1 MADYGVYAKPKGPD
15 AFNISQG
22 PQPTPT
28 GVDLS
33 QTGNLSNLTCA
44 HQMIFLYPFIS
55 PRRS

>member
-28 GVDLS
+28 GVGLPKSD
-33 QTGNLSNLTCA
+33 GE
-44 HQMIFLYPFIS
+44 PV
-55 PRRS
+55 